1 MENTTR
7 HYNTKDVDMLVSA
20 STIIESAI
28 ANKTFLQAKRS
39 TWADPFFDDLKTKIN
54 TAIQTYLGIDSAKD
68 LRQSTQAILNIQTQ
82 ALTDLAEAKV
92 QITEDFKNN
101 TPKHTEI
108 LTQLGFTSYHKPS
121 QRGDQ
126 EALINLLFQFKTNLT
141 ETLKTEIAAAGT
153 APLLLDTITGYAD
166 TLKDADIT
174 QENYKGLRRT
184 ITAEALKEFN
194 EIYDQ
199 IISISKISSK
209 FFKNQPHLQAQFSY
223 SKVAKTLNNT
233 GNNTPK
239 TPPANNNN

>member
-28 ANKTFLQAKRS
+28 ANKTFLQSKRS

-101 TPKHTEI
+101 PPKQTEI
-108 LTQLGFTSYHKPS
+108 LTQLGFTSYHKP
-121 QRGDQ
+121 
-126 EALINLLFQFKTNLT
+126 
-141 ETLKTEIAAAGT
+141 
-153 APLLLDTITGYAD
+153 
-166 TLKDADIT
+166 
-174 QENYKGLRRT
+174 
-184 ITAEALKEFN
+184 
-194 EIYDQ
+194 
-199 IISISKISSK
+199 
-209 FFKNQPHLQAQFSY
+209 
-223 SKVAKTLNNT
+223 
-233 GNNTPK
+233 
-239 TPPANNNN
+239 